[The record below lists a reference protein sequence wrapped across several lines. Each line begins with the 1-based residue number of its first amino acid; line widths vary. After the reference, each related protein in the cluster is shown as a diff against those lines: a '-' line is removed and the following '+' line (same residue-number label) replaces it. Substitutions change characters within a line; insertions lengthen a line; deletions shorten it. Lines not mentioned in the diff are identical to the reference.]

1 MKKKAFRNGA
11 LSMKKSAFARPS
23 GWLALCLSGLLAL
36 SACQAAEPPS
46 TADSSGLRTEDGT
59 RETLSLPMETTTV
72 SSADGPA
79 AAFSSTLP
87 SQNVTAA
94 TAAPTT
100 KKRHVATSTTRPTGE
115 RVTEGTAPVTAPPT
129 QVPADEPLS
138 RALSPLD
145 TADYY
150 GARQLS
156 GNARLLT
163 AYRRLAAAVSERRE
177 GAVYLADL
185 KLSLDEMQRAYA
197 YVRADFPQVFWLDA
211 SYRYH
216 YTDGD
221 KIVDII
227 PAYTF
232 SAAELPA
239 AKAAVNA
246 AAAKLLEGITGDMSP
261 YEREL
266 AIHDRLVE
274 QTAYDESQSQP
285 QIHNL
290 YGVLVNRLAVCDG
303 YSKAFQYLLYQAGV
317 PCLFVTGQSQG
328 EGHAWNLVQLDGA
341 YYHVDITWDDPV
353 YNGIREADKPV
364 FYGYFNVTTAQI
376 REDHTM
382 DAENYPLPDCT
393 AAALNYYHKNGLVQ
407 RNFQVDA
414 VAALVKTADRED
426 GIARLW
432 VEGDFDAFADSLRQ
446 NWTAISRAAG
456 VYRGARFHYCSREL
470 LIVLQ

>member
-1 MKKKAFRNGA
+1 
-11 LSMKKSAFARPS
+11 MKKSAFARPS

-46 TADSSGLRTEDGT
+46 SAAFGRRTEAGT
-59 RETLSLPMETTTV
+59 QETFSSLVETTTAQGADETTA
-72 SSADGPA
+72 SAP
-79 AAFSSTLP
+79 STTA
-87 SQNVTAA
+87 SVNVTVTVA

-100 KKRHVATSTTRPTGE
+100 KKRPAATTTSVQPTGE
-115 RVTEGTAPVTAPPT
+115 LVSNVTTPATTPPT
-129 QVPADEPLS
+129 QVPADKPLS
-138 RALSPLD
+138 QALKPLD
-145 TADYY
+145 AANYY
-150 GARQLS
+150 GVKQLNGDS
-156 GNARLLT
+156 RLLT
-163 AYRRLAAAVSERRE
+163 AYRRIAAAVGDRKD

-185 KLSLDEMQRAYA
+185 RLNLDEMQRAFA
-197 YVRADFPQVFWLDA
+197 YVRADFPQYFWLGT
-211 SYRYH
+211 SYSYH
-216 YTDGD
+216 FMDGG
-221 KIVDII
+221 KIVDVT
-227 PAYTF
+227 PDYTF
-232 SAAELPA
+232 TAAELPA
-239 AKAAVNA
+239 AKTAVNA
-246 AAAKLLEGITGDMSP
+246 AAAKLLEGITRDMSL

-393 AAALNYYHKNGLVQ
+393 ATALNYYHKNRLVQ
-407 RNFQVDA
+407 RAFQVDA
-414 VAALVKTADRED
+414 VAALVKAADRGD

-446 NWTAISRAAG
+446 NWSAISRAAG
-456 VYRGARFHYCSREL
+456 VYRGAKFLSCSREL